1 MEHPCRDA
9 RQKAEEPFCLPPTP
23 ACLGDSSRPVNGDG
37 SPRQRFDGVRRRLV
51 LVIDDN
57 AAICDML
64 SWALEL
70 AGFRASAIPG
80 GESALTWID
89 TAIQSGD
96 SPTLILLDL
105 SLETKA
111 AAYLHRLRARWKTA
125 PPPIIVLTTSKEID
139 NELAGERVVHKPF
152 HVHDLLVEVQKVLP
166 PF

>member
-1 MEHPCRDA
+1 MA
-9 RQKAEEPFCLPPTP
+9 RILDRHT
-23 ACLGDSSRPVNGDG
+23 SIVNDG
-37 SPRQRFDGVRRRLV
+37 SAEMAHGKDKHGVRDRARRRHV
-51 LVIDDN
+51 LVVDDN

-70 AGFRASAIPG
+70 AGYRACAIPG

-105 SLETKA
+105 SLETKRA
-111 AAYLHRLRARWKTA
+111 AHLHRLRARWKTA

-139 NELAGERVVHKPF
+139 DELAGERVVHKPF
-152 HVHDLLVEVQKVLP
+152 HVHDLLVEVHKVLP